1 MTTAPAPSL
10 QPVSLAKPWND
21 RAGRLS
27 PLKLGVFLYLLVPIV
42 WLLVQATNGWLGA
55 KPLTEAIHQ
64 TGDWSV
70 RFLMISLAVTPLR
83 SIAQWPQ
90 LILVRRMLGLG
101 ALAYV
106 VLHVALYTVMIWD
119 LAKVVSEIVLRFYL
133 TIGFIGLLGFAVLG
147 ATSTDGMIRRLGSA
161 RWNRLHASVYMLTV
175 LALLHY
181 LLQSKLDIS
190 EAALNSG
197 VFIWLMGYRL
207 LRKAKLSTGYV
218 MLVALSIAAA
228 LLTGAGEALWYG
240 TMTGVPGWRVLA
252 ANLDFSYVIRPAWW
266 VLAMGLGMAA
276 LAWVRM
282 RRQQPAVPLAP
293 AQSRLQ

>member
-1 MTTAPAPSL
+1 MSSTHTLPARP
-10 QPVSLAKPWND
+10 AFAMPWHD

-27 PLKLGVFLYLLVPIV
+27 WLKLGVFLYLLVPIA
-42 WLLVQATNGWLGA
+42 WLIVQAANSWLGP

-70 RFLMISLAVTPLR
+70 RFLMLSLAITPLR
-83 SIAQWPQ
+83 FIAQWPQ

-119 LAKVVSEIVLRFYL
+119 IGKVVSEIALRFYL
-133 TIGFIGLLGFAVLG
+133 TIGFIGLLGLAVLG

-161 RWNRLHASVYMLTV
+161 RWNRLHASVYALTV

-181 LLQSKLDIS
+181 MLQSKIDIT
-190 EAALNSG
+190 EAVLNSG

-207 LRKAKLSTGYV
+207 LRKAKLSAGPL
-218 MLVALSIAAA
+218 MLVALSLGAAFA
-228 LLTGAGEALWYG
+228 PRGGCW
-240 TMTGVPGWRVLA
+240 PW
-252 ANLDFSYVIRPAWW
+252 
-266 VLAMGLGMAA
+266 A
-276 LAWVRM
+276 LAWRGW
-282 RRQQPAVPLAP
+282 R
-293 AQSRLQ
+293 S